1 MMEINTTNP
10 QPNAL
15 VTQLPARD
23 QKAGGVEELAE
34 RKKLAKP
41 NSEAE
46 NSEQRSVADTVSFS
60 SESQRLAQS
69 ANTVNVDS
77 PVNREQA
84 QQVLGQ
90 LISGISSN
98 PGLALATYGSV
109 SRASVNTLLN

>member
-1 MMEINTTNP
+1 MEINTTNP
-10 QPNAL
+10 QPNVL

-23 QKAGGVEELAE
+23 QKAGGLEELAE
-34 RKKLAKP
+34 RKKLATP
-41 NSEAE
+41 NSETE

-69 ANTVNVDS
+69 VNTASVDS
-77 PVNREQA
+77 QSVNREQA

-98 PGLALATYGSV
+98 PGLALAAYGSV
-109 SRASVNTLLN
+109 SRTSVSALLN